1 MASHPPLLLHTPIA
15 LALKSFFTQLEE
27 RLELDRAVQVYL
39 AGGMAAHLYTA
50 QRMSED
56 IDAEFSARLALPQD
70 LVVETTLEDG
80 SPQLIYLDTNYNSS
94 FALMHE
100 DYTQDAV
107 PVDFGLKWLQ
117 VYVLSPVDLAVSKIA
132 RWADNDRDDISA
144 LARHGLIT
152 ADSLEQRANNAI
164 DLAGY
169 VGNIGMLR
177 FNVRDAVALVRQ
189 VQTKA

>member
-1 MASHPPLLLHTPIA
+1 MASHPALLLHTPVA
-15 LALKSFFTQLEE
+15 VALKSFFTQLED

-50 QRMSED
+50 QRMTED

-117 VYVLSPVDLAVSKIA
+117 VNVLSPVDLAVSKIA
-132 RWADNDRDDISA
+132 RWADNDRDDIAA
-144 LARHGLIT
+144 LARAGLIN
-152 ADSLEQRANNAI
+152 AEQLERRANDAI

-169 VGNIGMLR
+169 VGNINMLR
-177 FNVRDAVALVRQ
+177 LNVRDAVTLAKSMKVDS
-189 VQTKA
+189 